1 MSTCCQPH
9 TVLLPALLA
18 TMLSACAADRPLEIT
33 LGPEITR
40 PERAAVVF
48 FIDGLG
54 RRSFDAALAGGRLPN
69 ISRHLVKRGVIVDR
83 AVTCVPSIT
92 YAVSVSLLTGCG
104 PGRHGVV
111 SNKYLDPESGRFRN
125 YCYIKTYQQVDLDYR
140 SAPTLYERLPHRVTV
155 SIQAAMRRGCTHTID
170 NWATSGINWFFGN
183 KTGADC
189 LVAQAFELIG
199 RRSSGWGQWPD
210 LIWAYFP
217 ATDAMGHLYGP
228 DSLQYLAA
236 LANAD
241 RQIGHI
247 CDALQA
253 IGMYDRTTLCL
264 VSDHGMVAVRPDG
277 LFDIAGHIKAAAGL
291 ARVWHDLPTTRADQS
306 RLLAEYDLAIAVTAG
321 RWAAVYPL
329 AARRGA
335 DDETAN
341 CSAALLE
348 RERSATQTGTVELGT
363 AACLPTWAAT
373 VLAQPAVEM
382 LACSFRPGA
391 VHLFCRDRYALILRI
406 REPAERHAVLQPAA
420 GGVFTPAELP
430 DPPPQVGPS
439 DRRWW
444 MEATAADR
452 YPSLV
457 PQIVA
462 MFDTPRAGH
471 FVFFAAEGYRF
482 ADEDPAGGHGSIM
495 AEDMLV
501 PMVFAGPGVPTG
513 TNIRFSCAYDLAPT
527 LLRLLGGDTD
537 AAAGD
542 PVDMDGRVLL
552 P

>member
-1 MSTCCQPH
+1 MPTRCKLR
-9 TVLLPALLA
+9 TIVLPALLLA
-18 TMLSACAADRPLEIT
+18 MLSACAADRPLRVALE
-33 LGPEITR
+33 PEIDR

-54 RRSFDAALAGGRLPN
+54 RRSFDMALAEGRLPN
-69 ISRHLVKRGVIVDR
+69 ISRHLVKRGVTVDR
-83 AVTCVPSIT
+83 AVTCIPSIT
-92 YAVSVSLLTGCG
+92 YAASVSLLTGCG

-140 SAPTLYERLPHRVTV
+140 SAPTIYERLPDRVTV

-170 NWATSGINWFFGN
+170 NWATSGINWFFEN
-183 KTGADC
+183 KTGVDC
-189 LVAQAFELIG
+189 LVAQAFELIA
-199 RRSSGWGQWPD
+199 RRSPGWGQWPD

-228 DSLQYLAA
+228 DSPPYLAA

-241 RQIGHI
+241 RQIGRI
-247 CDALQA
+247 CGALHD

-264 VSDHGMVAVRPDG
+264 VSDHGMVSVRPDG
-277 LFDIAGHIKAAAGL
+277 LFDIAGHIQAAARP
-291 ARVWHDLPTTRADQS
+291 ARGWHDLPTTRADQA
-306 RLLAEYDLAIAVTAG
+306 RLLAEYDLAVAVTAG

-335 DDETAN
+335 DDDSNA
-341 CSAALLE
+341 CSSALLE
-348 RERSATQTGTVELGT
+348 RELSAAQTGKIETGV
-363 AACLPTWAAT
+363 AACLPAWAAT
-373 VLAQPAVEM
+373 ALAQPAVEM

-391 VHLFCRDRYALILRI
+391 VHLFSRDRYALILRT

-420 GGVFTPAELP
+420 GGVFAPAELP
-430 DPPPQVGPS
+430 DPPSDAGPS

-444 MEATAADR
+444 MEATAAAR
-452 YPSLV
+452 YPSFV
-457 PQIVA
+457 PQVVA

-482 ADEDPAGGHGSIM
+482 ADEDPAGGHGSILT
-495 AEDMLV
+495 EDILV
-501 PMVFAGPGVPTG
+501 PMILAGPGVPAD
-513 TNIRFSCAYDLAPT
+513 TNIRFASVCDVAPT
-527 LLRLLGGDTD
+527 LLRLLGGDID
-537 AAAGD
+537 ATAGD